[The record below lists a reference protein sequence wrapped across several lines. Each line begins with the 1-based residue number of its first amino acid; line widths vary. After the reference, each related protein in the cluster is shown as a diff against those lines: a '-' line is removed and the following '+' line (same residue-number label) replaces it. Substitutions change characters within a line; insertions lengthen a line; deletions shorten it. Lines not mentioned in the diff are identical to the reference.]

1 MSVRVFFVVIGIL
14 VLAPVPAA
22 GQVSGPYQE
31 PVKKSEPAAPAKT
44 EQQKPAATPQAPA
57 KTEPAK
63 PAPAAQTPPRPEPPK
78 PAAKP
83 TLLVFDLAAEQGI
96 EKSVTNLLTELV
108 IDKVTKLDRYTVAG
122 QKDLAKMVFWE
133 QNKQLQ
139 GCSDTS
145 CLVQIAGAMGAAFY
159 IEGSVG
165 AVGSQ
170 YIITLKLIDAQTVTI
185 RSRSTMRVKKDD
197 DVMVDTVVRMVGE
210 IFAAEQKASGGGAAV
225 QAPFSDKKIDPAA
238 PAAVS
243 AEAPRPKGWYWKWVA
258 LGGGGAF
265 VLAGASFTGT
275 ARTVNDDYEAHKI
288 SRENAQDTIQ
298 RNNVLAVTC
307 YGIGLGLIGT
317 GIWLWVRE
325 PKAEPPPAASF
336 DVVPLDGG
344 AAVVLGGT
352 WR

>member
-1 MSVRVFFVVIGIL
+1 MRVWIFFVVIGIL
-14 VLAPVPAA
+14 VLVSASAVA
-22 GQVSGPYQE
+22 QVTGPYQT
-31 PVKKSEPAAPAKT
+31 PAKKAEPAAPAKA
-44 EQQKPAATPQAPA
+44 EPQKPAAPQPA
-57 KTEPAK
+57 TKAEPAK
-63 PAPAAQTPPRPEPPK
+63 PAPAAQPQPKPEPPK

-83 TLLVFDLAAEQGI
+83 TLLVFDLSAEQGI

-108 IDKVTKLDRYTVAG
+108 IDKVAKLDRYTVAG

-210 IFAAEQKASGGGAAV
+210 IFAADQKASAQGSAV
-225 QAPFSDKKIDPAA
+225 QAPFADKKAEPPPAA
-238 PAAVS
+238 AS

-258 LGGGGAF
+258 LGGGGVF
-265 VLAGASFTGT
+265 LIAGASFTGT

-288 SRENAQDTIQ
+288 SRENAESTIQ

-307 YGIGLGLIGT
+307 YGLGLGLVGT

-325 PKAEPPPAASF
+325 PKAEPAPAASF
-336 DVVPLDGG
+336 DVFPLDRG
-344 AAVVLGGT
+344 AAVTVGGR
-352 WR
+352 W